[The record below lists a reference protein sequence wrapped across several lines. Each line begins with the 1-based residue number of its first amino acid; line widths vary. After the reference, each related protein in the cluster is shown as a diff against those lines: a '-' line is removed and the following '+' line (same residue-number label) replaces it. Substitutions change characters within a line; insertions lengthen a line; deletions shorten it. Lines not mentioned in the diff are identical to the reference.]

1 MQTFSLNL
9 DCAPTAKSVGKSG
22 ATTWSFEDTRDSD
35 SVELVGDWDP
45 SYTKTMEKIH
55 KVTMSKQS
63 SDANED
69 KSCGEKKDEET
80 DQENQEEEEDNY
92 GDTDDGT
99 LKTKKNLRANLLW
112 APMIQKK
119 TRSRIQDITDDA
131 EQEGQELQEE
141 EEEDSESD
149 GLFGLQFY
157 SDDDSDNA
165 GEDNEEEQDDGLEDH
180 NSQSTKRVLVFDEW
194 EHDLIVGIIL

>member
-1 MQTFSLNL
+1 
-9 DCAPTAKSVGKSG
+9 
-22 ATTWSFEDTRDSD
+22 
-35 SVELVGDWDP
+35 
-45 SYTKTMEKIH
+45 MEKIH

-80 DQENQEEEEDNY
+80 DQENQEEEEDND

-131 EQEGQELQEE
+131 EQE
-141 EEEDSESD
+141 DKN
-149 GLFGLQFY
+149 Y
-157 SDDDSDNA
+157 RKKKKKIPRA
-165 GEDNEEEQDDGLEDH
+165 
-180 NSQSTKRVLVFDEW
+180 T
-194 EHDLIVGIIL
+194 

>member
-1 MQTFSLNL
+1 
-9 DCAPTAKSVGKSG
+9 
-22 ATTWSFEDTRDSD
+22 
-35 SVELVGDWDP
+35 
-45 SYTKTMEKIH
+45 MEKIH

-80 DQENQEEEEDNY
+80 DQENQGEEEDNY

-112 APMIQKK
+112 APVIQKK

-131 EQEGQELQEE
+131 EQGGQELQE

-180 NSQSTKRVLVFDEW
+180 NSQSTKRVLVFDE
-194 EHDLIVGIIL
+194 